1 MPPGHD
7 QSSILDSDQYEH
19 SNDISGFPVDPES
32 SGDWEFSFPVSESSQ
47 LDGQPGEKRPH
58 GSKEHIFIDLNVSV
72 YTFMQLF
79 SFSEC

>member
-7 QSSILDSDQYEH
+7 QSGILDSDQYEH
-19 SNDISGFPVDPES
+19 SNISGFPVDPGS
-32 SGDWEFSFPVSESSQ
+32 SADWDFSFPVSESGQ

-72 YTFMQLF
+72 QLS